1 MKRVFNFNP
10 GPAILPLEVLKE
22 VQEEFLNYKDTGMSI
37 VEMSHR
43 AEPYEQLNKQVE
55 DDMKE
60 LLGLGDDYR
69 VLFIQGG
76 ATMQFSMVPINLAK
90 EGLTADYAVTG
101 EFAQRAYK
109 QAVQLGKAHAAA
121 DFSAENFKRVP
132 KVAELQMSTEQ
143 SYLHIT
149 TNNTIYGT
157 GWREYPDFGNVT
169 LVADMSS
176 DFLSHTFDAQ
186 KFDLIYAGVQKNLGP
201 SGAAA
206 VVIRK
211 SLLEKCNENIPEYF
225 SYKVHA
231 KNNSLYNTPPTFT
244 VYVVGKVL
252 KWLKNKGGLEA
263 MGKINKE
270 KAALIDGM
278 LDKYSD
284 FYRGHAEKNSR
295 SLMNV
300 TFRLPSEELEQAFV
314 KDAEARMFAGVKGHR
329 SVGGMRV
336 SMYNYMP
343 VEGCA
348 KLAQFM
354 EDFYKKNS

>member
-10 GPAILPLEVLKE
+10 GPATLPLEVLKE
-22 VQEEFLNYKDTGMSI
+22 VQEEFLDYKGTGMSLI
-37 VEMSHR
+37 EMSHR
-43 AEPYEQLNKQVE
+43 SAPYEELNKQVE

-60 LLGLGDDYR
+60 LMGIGDDYR

-76 ATMQFSMVPINLAK
+76 ATMQFSLVPFNLMK
-90 EGLTADYAVTG
+90 EGQTADYVVTG

-109 QAVQLGKAHAAA
+109 QALQLGSTHAAF
-121 DFSAENFKRVP
+121 DLTKENFKRVP
-132 KVAELQMSTEQ
+132 EVCELKLSSNQ

-157 GWREYPDFGNVT
+157 AWREYPDFGNVT

-176 DFLSHTFDAQ
+176 DFLSRPFEAN

-206 VVIRK
+206 VVIK
-211 SLLEKCNENIPEYF
+211 QSLLDQCNEDVPEYF

-252 KWLKNKGGLEA
+252 KWLKAQGGLEA
-263 MGKINKE
+263 MGKINLE
-270 KAALIDGM
+270 KANMIYDM
-278 LDKYSD
+278 IDKYPE
-284 FYRGHAEKNSR
+284 FYLAHAEKDSR

-300 TFRLPSEELEQAFV
+300 TFRLPNEDLEKAFV
-314 KDAEARMFAGVKGHR
+314 KEAEENEMVGVKGHR
-329 SVGGMRV
+329 SVGGMRI

-343 VEGCA
+343 LEGCA
-348 KLAQFM
+348 RLVQFM
-354 EDFYKKNS
+354 EDFYKKNK